1 MDLFDWILVGIYF
14 AGTAAVGFYFSKRA
28 GRNTQEFF
36 LGGRRMTWWLAGLSM
51 VATTFAADTPLAVT
65 ELVSTHGVSGNWLW
79 WNMLIGGMLTVFFFA
94 RLWHRSGV
102 LTDLELIE
110 LRYSGAPAAVLRA
123 FRSVYLGLFMNTV
136 IMGWVNLAMAA
147 VLEGFFGLPR
157 SEAFLYTGLALVL
170 TAVYSSMS
178 GLWGV
183 AVTDAVQFLIAMT
196 GCIVLAVLV
205 VNAPQI
211 GGLAGL
217 RQALPPETLSIL
229 PRIGSVSDGAVG
241 VLSLSAGAFLAYV
254 GVQWWASWYPGA
266 EPGGGGYVAQRMMST
281 RSEKDSVFAVLFFQ
295 IAHYALRPWPWILVG
310 LATIILYPQL
320 PAAEKKLGYIYAMRD
335 FLPSGFRGLMI
346 AAFFAAY
353 MSTIATHLNWGTSYI
368 VNDFWRRFVQKGRD
382 EKSYVRISRIATIGI
397 MVLSMAVTSIMTS
410 ISDAWIFIIEC
421 GAGLGLVLIL
431 RWYWWRVNAW
441 SEIAATLT
449 PIITYGAIALYN
461 AGNPEAARILF
472 PNSLF
477 LTAGITT
484 VVWITLTFLTPATE
498 RSVLDAF
505 YLKVRPGGPFWKP
518 VEQRCGAG
526 PSHAPFGRMLAAWV
540 SGILLV
546 YSALFSV
553 GEFLIGTPGGGAAWA
568 GVSLVSAFGVFFAVR
583 SFDT

>member
-449 PIITYGAIALYN
+449 PIITYGAITLYN

>member
-14 AGTAAVGFYFSKRA
+14 AGTAVVGFYFSKRA

-229 PRIGSVSDGAVG
+229 PRIGSASDGAVG

-368 VNDFWRRFVQKGRD
+368 VNDFWRRFVQKGRE